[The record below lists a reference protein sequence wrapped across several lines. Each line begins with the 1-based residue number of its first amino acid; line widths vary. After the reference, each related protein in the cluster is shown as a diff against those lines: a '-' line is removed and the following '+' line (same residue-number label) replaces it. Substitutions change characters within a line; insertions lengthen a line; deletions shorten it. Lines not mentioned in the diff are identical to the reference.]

1 MNIQLQYGT
10 AVAVVPAA
18 TLTVLDRATQD
29 DLKVLLTLC
38 AKPALTTGNCFG
50 ECVGNIAAEVGCTP
64 AQVETS
70 LSFRRGAGILN
81 IVGEDQAPAAAAEIS
96 PKEAP
101 PKEALSKEVTA
112 QEPPAPDAGKEE
124 PRESKPPKLRPA
136 DALPHYTSAE
146 LADLLE
152 SRREAADYLKE
163 CQNVWGKMF
172 NVHEH
177 NIILG
182 LTDYLGLE
190 WDYVLT
196 LLAFCAD
203 EQDKRGI
210 KRSLRYVETRAF
222 AFYDEGVTDLPSLQ
236 EKLRKLEQMEEVEG
250 QLRRMFGMGE
260 RALTPTEKKK
270 FSSWL
275 YEYRYGMDIITRAFE
290 VTVDAK
296 GSPNLKYMD
305 AVLSNWNR
313 DGLRTVEDIQAAEEK
328 FQADKAGK
336 KGKKAKDTSQPVEGY
351 ESTFNAEDLFAAA
364 VKRSLGD
371 DFDISK
377 MDNES

>member
-10 AVAVVPAA
+10 AVAAIPAA
-18 TLTVLDRATQD
+18 TLAVMDRATQT
-29 DLKVLLTLC
+29 DLRVLLILAADPTL
-38 AKPALTTGNCFG
+38 LTGDSFG
-50 ECVGNIAAEVGCTP
+50 TCVGSIAARLGCTP

-70 LSFRRGAGILN
+70 LSFWRGAGILN

-190 WDYVLT
+190 WDYVLA
-196 LLAFCAD
+196 LLSYATKYYRERD
-203 EQDKRGI
+203 NQGK
-210 KRSLRYVETRAF
+210 SLAYVENMAF
-222 AFYDEGVTDLPSLQ
+222 AFHKDGVVTEEALQ
-236 EKLRKLEQMEEVEG
+236 SRFREMEKMASMEYKLR
-250 QLRRMFGMGE
+250 QLFGMGDG
-260 RALTPTEKKK
+260 ALTPTQKKH
-270 FSSWL
+270 FSTWV
-275 YEYRYGMDIITRAFE
+275 YDYHYDMDIIRIAYNRA
-290 VTVDAK
+290 VDNT
-296 GSPNLKYMD
+296 GSTKITKIMNYMNK
-305 AVLSNWNR
+305 ALSAWN
-313 DGLRTVEDIQAAEEK
+313 DENLRTPEQIEAADALFRAEREGEK
-328 FQADKAGK
+328 NTKPQSG
-336 KGKKAKDTSQPVEGY
+336 S
-351 ESTFNAEDLFAAA
+351 FNTDDFFAAA
-364 VKRSLGD
+364 VRRSLGE
-371 DFDISK
+371 DFDPNSGA
-377 MDNES
+377 S